1 MKEDSKTLS
10 ASLLILKWSWCGPFL
25 TLVAL
30 KIGAPYY
37 EALQHL
43 RRRVKTGRLVAASTN
58 SLPLI
63 YRRESVGPKMNE
75 GRKQRLTLK
84 SDLPEES
91 VTMSLLRVMV
101 VECMALY

>member
-1 MKEDSKTLS
+1 MNEDSKTLS

-43 RRRVKTGRLVAASTN
+43 RRRVKTGRLVAASTK

-63 YRRESVGPKMNE
+63 YEWVSRAKDERREEIKTH
-75 GRKQRLTLK
+75 L
-84 SDLPEES
+84 EE
-91 VTMSLLRVMV
+91 
-101 VECMALY
+101 